1 MKIIKLI
8 ILLITF
14 SFISACTIST
24 NDTGS
29 SLEDNESIDILGD
42 KSSFGDLPSEY
53 SDEENRVEFSSRRDT
68 YQYPLQELVFDVRN
82 NGSKRISYNELD
94 NLEKWIKDGWYRV
107 PYKEG
112 LDTIDIELVAKPE
125 VERAYKILQNE
136 FDYDWTPGTYRL
148 IKSFT
153 ITTEKGEE
161 EIFLSAQFEIID

>member
-1 MKIIKLI
+1 MKIIKLM
-8 ILLITF
+8 ILLATF
-14 SFISACTIST
+14 SFISACAIST
-24 NDTGS
+24 NDTSS
-29 SLEDNESIDILGD
+29 SLEDNESINSLGD
-42 KSSFGDLPSEY
+42 KSTFGEIPSEY
-53 SDEENRVEFSSRRDT
+53 SGEENRVEFSSRMDT
-68 YQYPLQELVFDVRN
+68 YKYPVQELVFDVKN

-94 NLEKWIKDGWYRV
+94 DLEKWREDGWHRV

-161 EIFLSAQFEIID
+161 KIFLSTQFEITD